1 MLLENRSKGNCGGKV
16 LQTDEKQMENA
27 FPKEENLAHSFLFVP
42 QLAFIDDL
50 GRVQIS
56 SPPKYPLKLISH
68 SKPISPNRSELKCSQ
83 KEDFVH
89 CDVLIKGNGEKILQ
103 GKDSFA
109 AQIRSK
115 NDEAVESKLNDF
127 VAQQGEGFVA
137 DERILQPLVP
147 ELKSKKDENIS
158 CTPKVVESPPTFLPD
173 ESMDDPRDN
182 DFSPRLTNYMES
194 GFVPESPIND
204 AGTLLSYSLTS
215 GFCS

>member
-1 MLLENRSKGNCGGKV
+1 MLLENISNGECGGNV
-16 LQTDEKQMENA
+16 LQTDEKHTENA

-68 SKPISPNRSELKCSQ
+68 SKPISPNRSEFQ

-89 CDVLIKGNGEKILQ
+89 SDVLIKGNGEKILQ
-103 GKDSFA
+103 GKDSFT

-115 NDEAVESKLNDF
+115 NDEVVESKLTDF
-127 VAQQGEGFVA
+127 VVQQGEGVVA

-147 ELKSKKDENIS
+147 ELKSKKDGNIRGS
-158 CTPKVVESPPTFLPD
+158 PKVAEYGSPIFLPD
-173 ESMDDPRDN
+173 EPMDDPTDN

-204 AGTLLSYSLTS
+204 AGMLL
-215 GFCS
+215 FCS